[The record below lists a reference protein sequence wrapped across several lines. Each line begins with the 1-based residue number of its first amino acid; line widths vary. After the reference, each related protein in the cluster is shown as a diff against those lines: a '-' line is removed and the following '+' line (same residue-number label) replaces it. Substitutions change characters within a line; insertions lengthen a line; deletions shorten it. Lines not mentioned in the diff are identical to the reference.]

1 MDDEDDSF
9 DSSGSGSDD
18 EESEAGHDQE
28 DAKVEAPPTAVV
40 PTPSEPP
47 AADPGSTHP
56 AVQEEV
62 PLSASHPRAAEH
74 RMLSQG
80 LGGVRGKGPQQ
91 NSWKK

>member
-18 EESEAGHDQE
+18 EASEVGHDQE
-28 DAKVEAPPTAVV
+28 DASTASVEAPPTAVV
-40 PTPSEPP
+40 PTPREPP
-47 AADPGSTHP
+47 AADPGSSHRD
-56 AVQEEV
+56 VQEEV
-62 PLSASHPRAAEH
+62 PSSASDPRAAEE

-91 NSWKK
+91 NS